1 MMSFA
6 TTLIF
11 MTAALELTQVQVER
25 APVEQSAH
33 AEAERAQT
41 AGDWLMGSGTGL
53 FAISYGLTVGV
64 SLSSDPDCQGSVCNE
79 RYLSLLP
86 VVGPLLQI
94 AVAGPAFHDEHHT
107 DACIP
112 RIAMAVSGQAI
123 GVAAFVVGAILRS
136 QGDDDPDS
144 LVQRLTIGTDT
155 YDGRGFG
162 INVGLTRF

>member
-6 TTLIF
+6 TTLIV
-11 MTAALELTQVQVER
+11 MTAALELTQVQTER
-25 APVEQSAH
+25 SPVEQSVQ
-33 AEAERAQT
+33 AEAEKSQA
-41 AGDWLMGSGTGL
+41 AGDWLMGSGVAI
-53 FAISYGLTVGV
+53 FAASYGLTVGV
-64 SLSSDPDCQGSVCNE
+64 SLTSDPDCQGSVCNE

-94 AVAGPAFHDEHHT
+94 AVAGPSFHDEHHT
-107 DACIP
+107 EACIP

-123 GVAAFVVGAILRS
+123 GVAALVLGAILRS